1 MMKITPALFG
11 LLLVGACASDDHET
25 FAKPVSPDRAA
36 AAADY
41 AVDIPTSDEPET
53 PPKR

>member
-1 MMKITPALFG
+1 MTKIAPVLLG
-11 LLLVGACASDDHET
+11 LLLLGGCASSEHEI
-25 FAKPVSPDRAA
+25 FAQPTSPDRAA